1 METGVHGN
9 QLENVRRPAAL
20 GRFVENEVAI
30 IHPPPQV
37 ENIVRGL
44 PTIHGYVTERLA
56 QVGTI
61 QLQT

>member
-1 METGVHGN
+1 MVTGVLGN
-9 QLENVRRPAAL
+9 QLDNVRRHAEL

-30 IHPPPQV
+30 IQPLPQV